1 MADEFTSIKFLNL
14 DGCLNAGVSD
24 FLMLNNECSAMK
36 NCFINKI
43 GKLEKV
49 PGYSECTSP

>member
-1 MADEFTSIKFLNL
+1 MADKFTSIKFLNL